1 MIKIEKD
8 QKIILAIEDPEA
20 QKLTLQLKKLLE
32 RYPEL
37 ENSLYVTS
45 INKLNKDAIEEIKK
59 INEIATGKKE
69 AKLPI
74 FVISINAYTN
84 IVDDFIRALKDLN
97 FTNKRRGLVFAFLG
111 IDDPEIEYQMTTLK
125 DLERIIDSRD
135 IEEDRLGFVIRVVDL
150 NDVET
155 YEKMKEYIEGLNEKI
170 YGEKGL
176 KLPVFG
182 IFYTYSTN
190 NLVEFETY
198 LDYINKLT

>member
-20 QKLTLQLKKLLE
+20 QKLALQLKKLLE

>member
-1 MIKIEKD
+1 MRRYV
-8 QKIILAIEDPEA
+8 
-20 QKLTLQLKKLLE
+20 LKK
-32 RYPEL
+32 
-37 ENSLYVTS
+37 
-45 INKLNKDAIEEIKK
+45 KEIKK